1 METTEIQIPETLSEC
16 FKLLPELFEPYALK
30 EFKND
35 PEKDYIKYHHNL
47 GRWLRNNWGLWKETK
62 DSKLREFFVNLGL
75 SHADDMSGV
84 ILQSFHRYLN
94 EKPLNV
100 EGQIK
105 DYQDFWKEKEG
116 D

>member
-1 METTEIQIPETLSEC
+1 M
-16 FKLLPELFEPYALK
+16 
-30 EFKND
+30 
-35 PEKDYIKYHHNL
+35 
-47 GRWLRNNWGLWKETK
+47 
-62 DSKLREFFVNLGL
+62 NLGL